1 MNDST
6 AIFYLVDN
14 DLILFILIKIM
25 QEAIVATTQYYY
37 PVIFSSFTLAPLA
50 LLILPTSILMLA
62 LNLKFL
68 GLGRE
73 GKKDGSDDV

>member
-1 MNDST
+1 
-6 AIFYLVDN
+6 
-14 DLILFILIKIM
+14 M